1 MEQMK
6 KKRSARFG
14 DVIEISTPRGLA
26 YAQYVTRHP
35 DYGDVMRIL
44 PGLFVTRPAN
54 LEELVQEVGFFA
66 FYPLAVAVARRMVDV
81 VANMQIPAG
90 CEGPRKLRRAGV
102 RSNDGRVLTWVI
114 TGENGDYV
122 REKLSSEEKRLP
134 IVAIWNHE
142 MLVQQ
147 LDANWRPEQEA

>member
-1 MEQMK
+1 MEKMK
-6 KKRSARFG
+6 KKRKARFG

-26 YAQYVTRHP
+26 YAQYATRHP
-35 DYGDVMRIL
+35 DYGDVIRIL

-54 LEELVQEVGFFA
+54 LEGLVQEVGFFA
-66 FYPLAVAVARRMVDV
+66 FYPLVVAVSRGMVDV
-81 VANMQIPAG
+81 VANIQNPAG
-90 CEGPRKLRRAGV
+90 CEGPRKLRRAGA
-102 RSNDGRVLTWVI
+102 RSNEGRALTWVI

-122 REKLSSEEKRLP
+122 RENLSLEEKRLP

-147 LDANWRPEQEA
+147 LASIWHPEQEA